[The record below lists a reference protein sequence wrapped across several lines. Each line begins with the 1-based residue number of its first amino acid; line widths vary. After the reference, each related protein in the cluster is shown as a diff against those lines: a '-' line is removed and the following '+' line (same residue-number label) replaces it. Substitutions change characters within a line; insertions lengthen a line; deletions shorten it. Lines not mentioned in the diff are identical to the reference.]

1 MLNCYK
7 QLNPRGNLAPK
18 EEQPLAA
25 EETRGGSSLLRTVRS
40 CLEALMD
47 WFDQMKKALNDKN
60 PFMEVSTLSLGWLS
74 STRTLR
80 RISRTR
86 QSRLNS
92 LSRLLRRLGTA
103 ERKDA
108 VMIKA
113 QMIELTNGKKKP
125 KPSWIPKR
133 HPSTWIVWRAR
144 NNRKHIFSH
153 NGNTHSFTGTRRL
166 KAKKSS
172 PTSRRKQIL

>member
-47 WFDQMKKALNDKN
+47 WFDQMRNTLNDKN
-60 PFMEVSTLSLGWLS
+60 PFVEVSTLSLGWLS

-92 LSRLLRRLGTA
+92 SSRLLRRLGTA
-103 ERKDA
+103 EKKDA

-113 QMIELTNGKKKP
+113 QMIVLTNRKKKP
-125 KPSWIPKR
+125 KPS
-133 HPSTWIVWRAR
+133 
-144 NNRKHIFSH
+144 
-153 NGNTHSFTGTRRL
+153 
-166 KAKKSS
+166 
-172 PTSRRKQIL
+172 

>member
-25 EETRGGSSLLRTVRS
+25 EETRGGSSLLRTVQS

-80 RISRTR
+80 GS
-86 QSRLNS
+86 Q
-92 LSRLLRRLGTA
+92 
-103 ERKDA
+103 EQD
-108 VMIKA
+108 KA
-113 QMIELTNGKKKP
+113 G
-125 KPSWIPKR
+125 
-133 HPSTWIVWRAR
+133 
-144 NNRKHIFSH
+144 
-153 NGNTHSFTGTRRL
+153 
-166 KAKKSS
+166 
-172 PTSRRKQIL
+172 